1 MVGQYRKG
9 QKLPRKI
16 QVPAEQIP
24 GVPGFPRQDDGKER
38 PGTIRQIL
46 PQPRHLIF
54 PAPIVLDM
62 KPARPAHTA
71 VRKAVVPP
79 FFPARPSRADT
90 FTESVIREMTRL
102 SLRHNAI
109 NLAQGFPDF
118 PCPAELKTAAC
129 TAVNEDYNQY
139 AITWGAKD
147 LRTELAKRVKH
158 YNGMDYDPETEITVT
173 CGSTEAMMVSMLAVI
188 QPGDEVIVPEPF
200 YENYGPD
207 TRISGAVPR
216 YIHLENDFSIN
227 EEAWKAAFT
236 RKSRA
241 IIINT
246 PNNPTGKVFSKKE
259 LRFIADLCIDHNM
272 VAITDEI
279 YEHILYDGK
288 KHVSIGALDGMRDRT
303 ITIGSFS
310 KTYSVTG
317 WRVGYTLAGQ
327 EITARIRKIHDFLT
341 VGAPA
346 PLQQACVAALRLPE
360 SYYRELAQ
368 DYDRKRKILYNGLRT
383 AGFSCE
389 LPEGAYYIFTDIAES
404 GMSDVDFARH
414 LVETAGVAAVPGS
427 SFYHEGG
434 ETKLRFTFSKKDE
447 TLHEACRRLKKTGLR

>member
-1 MVGQYRKG
+1 MR
-9 QKLPRKI
+9 
-16 QVPAEQIP
+16 
-24 GVPGFPRQDDGKER
+24 
-38 PGTIRQIL
+38 
-46 PQPRHLIF
+46 
-54 PAPIVLDM
+54 
-62 KPARPAHTA
+62 PARPAHTA
-71 VRKAVVPP
+71 VGKTVATP
-79 FFPARPSRADT
+79 FFPARPSRANT

-118 PCPAELKTAAC
+118 PCPPELKTAAC
-129 TAVNEDYNQY
+129 DAVNEDYNQY

-147 LRTELAKRVKH
+147 LRDALAARVKH
-158 YNGMDYDPETEITVT
+158 YNGMAFDPEAEITVT
-173 CGSTEAMMVSMLAVI
+173 CGSTEAMMASMLAVI

-207 TRISGAVPR
+207 AQISGAVPR
-216 YIHLENDFSIN
+216 YVHLEDDFSLS

-317 WRVGYTLAGQ
+317 WRVGYALAGK
-327 EITARIRKIHDFLT
+327 EITARLRKIHDFLT

-368 DYDRKRKILYNGLRT
+368 DYDRKRKILYNGLKN

-389 LPEGAYYIFTDIAES
+389 LPEGAYYIFTDIAEF
-404 GMSDVDFARH
+404 GMTDIAFARN

-447 TLHEACRRLKKTGLR
+447 TLHEACRRLEKVRIS

>member
-1 MVGQYRKG
+1 MR
-9 QKLPRKI
+9 
-16 QVPAEQIP
+16 
-24 GVPGFPRQDDGKER
+24 
-38 PGTIRQIL
+38 
-46 PQPRHLIF
+46 
-54 PAPIVLDM
+54 
-62 KPARPAHTA
+62 PARPAHTA
-71 VRKAVVPP
+71 VGKTVATP
-79 FFPARPSRADT
+79 FFPARPSRANT

-118 PCPAELKTAAC
+118 PCPPELKTAAC
-129 TAVNEDYNQY
+129 DAVNEDYNQY

-147 LRTELAKRVKH
+147 LRDALAARVKH
-158 YNGMDYDPETEITVT
+158 YNGMAFDPEAEITVT
-173 CGSTEAMMVSMLAVI
+173 CGSTEAMMASMLAVI

-207 TRISGAVPR
+207 AQISGAVPR
-216 YIHLENDFSIN
+216 YIHLEDDFSLS

-317 WRVGYTLAGQ
+317 WRVGYALAGE
-327 EITARIRKIHDFLT
+327 EITARLRKIHDFLT

-360 SYYRELAQ
+360 SYYRKLAQ
-368 DYDRKRKILYNGLRT
+368 DYDRKRKILYNGLKN

-389 LPEGAYYIFTDIAES
+389 LPEGAYYIFTDIAAF
-404 GMSDVDFARH
+404 GMTDIAFARN

-447 TLHEACRRLKKTGLR
+447 TLHEACRRLEKVRIS

>member
-1 MVGQYRKG
+1 
-9 QKLPRKI
+9 
-16 QVPAEQIP
+16 
-24 GVPGFPRQDDGKER
+24 
-38 PGTIRQIL
+38 
-46 PQPRHLIF
+46 
-54 PAPIVLDM
+54 M
-62 KPARPAHTA
+62 KNARTGLRSPAR
-71 VRKAVVPP
+71 KAATIP
-79 FFPARPSRADT
+79 FFPTRPSRADT

-102 SLRHNAI
+102 ALQHNAI

-129 TAVNEDYNQY
+129 AAVSEDYNQY
-139 AITWGAKD
+139 AITWGAKN
-147 LRTELAKRVKH
+147 LREALAARVKH
-158 YNGMDYDPETEITVT
+158 YNGIGVDPEAEITVT
-173 CGSTEAMMVSMLAVI
+173 CGSTEAMMASMLATI

-207 TRISGAVPR
+207 TQISGAVPR
-216 YIHLENDFSIN
+216 YVRLEDDFSID

-236 RKSRA
+236 KKSRA
-241 IIINT
+241 IILNT
-246 PNNPTGKVFSKKE
+246 PNNPTGKVFNKKE

-303 ITIGSFS
+303 VTIGSFS

-317 WRVGYTLAGQ
+317 WRVGYALAGK
-327 EITARIRKIHDFLT
+327 EITARLRKIHDFLT

-346 PLQQACVAALRLPE
+346 PLQQACIAALQLPA

-368 DYDRKRKILYNGLRT
+368 DYNRKRKILYNGLRR
-383 AGFSCE
+383 AGFSCH
-389 LPEGAYYIFTDIAES
+389 LPEGAYYIFTDIAEF
-404 GMSDVDFARH
+404 GMTDIAFARR
-414 LVETAGVAAVPGS
+414 LVEKAGVAAVPGS

-447 TLHEACRRLKKTGLR
+447 TLVEACRRLETAGLG

>member
-1 MVGQYRKG
+1 
-9 QKLPRKI
+9 
-16 QVPAEQIP
+16 
-24 GVPGFPRQDDGKER
+24 
-38 PGTIRQIL
+38 
-46 PQPRHLIF
+46 
-54 PAPIVLDM
+54 M
-62 KPARPAHTA
+62 KPARPTPAA

-79 FFPARPSRADT
+79 YFPARPSRADT

-118 PCPAELKTAAC
+118 PCPAELKAAAC

-139 AITWGAKD
+139 AITWGVKD
-147 LRTELAKRVKH
+147 LREGLAKRVKY
-158 YNGMDYDPETEITVT
+158 YNGMDYNPETEITVT
-173 CGSTEAMMVSMLAVI
+173 CGSTEAMMASMLAVI

-216 YIHLENDFSIN
+216 YVHLEDNFSID
-227 EEAWKAAFT
+227 EESWKAAFT
-236 RKSRA
+236 KKSRA

-327 EITARIRKIHDFLT
+327 EITARLRKIHDFLT

-346 PLQQACVAALRLPE
+346 PLQQACIAALRLPE
-360 SYYRELAQ
+360 SYYHELAQ

-447 TLHEACRRLKKTGLR
+447 TLHEACRRLAKTGLG